1 MADLEAPLEGPRTEL
16 TLRGIILGVLITL
29 VFTVAQ
35 VYLGL
40 KVGLTFA
47 TSIPAAV
54 ISMALLRAFKSATIQ
69 ENNIVQTIASSAGT
83 LSSVIFVLPGLLMI
97 GWWAN
102 FPYWQVFGVCAAGGV
117 LGVAYS
123 IPLRRA
129 LVTQSDLP
137 YPEGVAA
144 AEVLKVGSGSR
155 EGAEE
160 GKAGLFAVTVGAITS
175 AIFAALAAAKVFAA
189 EVAGFWRIG
198 AGATGLGASASMALM
213 GAGHIMGIT
222 VGVAFI
228 VGLFIAWGVA
238 TPILTSLAPWTG
250 DVAAHATTV
259 WKTQVRFIGAG
270 AIGASAIW
278 TLGKLALPVWNGLM
292 AALEASK
299 ARKSGEGALPRVEQ
313 DIPINLVGLLV
324 LIVLAPSGWLL
335 YHFLAGGPL
344 AGLATPLVLAG
355 VAFMVVAGLFAAA
368 VCGYMAGL
376 IGASNSPVSGI
387 AILSILGASVMV
399 GAIGHATMGPEVN
412 TALIAFALY
421 VTTLI
426 MAVAVIANDNLQ
438 DLKTGQLVDATP
450 WKQQVA
456 LMIGVAAG
464 SAVIPPALELMNRA
478 WGFAGAANLHSVASN
493 PLPAP
498 QATLISTLAKGVIGG
513 HLELPMLGV
522 GVLVG
527 IGLVIID
534 ETLRKLTGNKYALPP
549 LGVGLAI
556 YLPSAVT
563 APVVV
568 GAVGG
573 WIYDKWTRKSANPE
587 GAERLGVLAASGF
600 IVGES
605 LFNVA
610 YAGLIVASG
619 KETPLAV
626 PFAPSETVGMI
637 LAAIVGIGLLVW
649 HYVWAKGAAE
659 KAAKAE

>member
-1 MADLEAPLEGPRTEL
+1 MADTEAPRTEL

-54 ISMALLRAFKSATIQ
+54 ISMALLRAFKTSTIQ

-144 AEVLKVGSGSR
+144 AEVLKVGSSSR

-160 GKAGLFAVTVGAITS
+160 GKAGLFAVTAGAITS
-175 AIFAALAAAKVFAA
+175 ALFAALAAAKIFAA
-189 EVAGFWRIG
+189 EVAGYFKVG
-198 AGATGLGASASMALM
+198 AGATGLGASASMALI
-213 GAGHIMGIT
+213 GAGHIMGVT

-228 VGLFIAWGVA
+228 VGLIIAWGIA
-238 TPILTSLAPWTG
+238 TPILTAIAPWTG
-250 DVAAHATTV
+250 DVATHAVTV
-259 WKTQVRFIGAG
+259 WRTQVRFIGAG

-278 TLGKLALPVWNGLM
+278 TLGKLAVPVWRGLM
-292 AALEASK
+292 AALAASA
-299 ARKSGEGALPRVEQ
+299 ARKSGEGAIPRVEQ
-313 DIPINLVGLLV
+313 DIPINLVGLIV

-335 YHFLAGGPL
+335 YDFLAGGPL
-344 AGLATPLVLAG
+344 AGAAVPLVLAG

-387 AILSILGASVMV
+387 AILSILGASAMI

-478 WGFAGAANLHSVASN
+478 WGFAGAANLQSVATN

-513 HLELPMLGV
+513 HLELHMLGIGIAV
-522 GVLVG
+522 GL
-527 IGLVIID
+527 GLVLID
-534 ETLRKLTGNKYALPP
+534 ETLRKLSANKYALPP

-573 WIYDKWTRKSANPE
+573 YFFEKWVRKGPAGES
-587 GAERLGVLAASGF
+587 AERLGVLAASGF

-610 YAGLIVASG
+610 YAGLIVATN
-619 KETPLAV
+619 KDAPLAV
-626 PFAPSETVGMI
+626 PFAPPEAVGMI
-637 LAAIVGIGLLVW
+637 LAAIVGVGLLVW
-649 HYVWAKGAAE
+649 HYVWAKRAA
-659 KAAKAE
+659 ARSAKS